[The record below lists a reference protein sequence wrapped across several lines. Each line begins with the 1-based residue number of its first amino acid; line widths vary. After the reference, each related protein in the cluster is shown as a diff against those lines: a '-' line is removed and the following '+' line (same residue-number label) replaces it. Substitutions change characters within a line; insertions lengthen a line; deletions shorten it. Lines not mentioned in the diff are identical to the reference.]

1 MKQLLICIPKQISK
15 SHKCRQNIFEY
26 LDSVCFTRLI
36 VGKVTSCKSIVQY
49 RQESYRKSTIYIL
62 ERRHWM
68 IAGAAISFFRAESY
82 SFEVIVCNSLQY
94 IFASSDGRLIR
105 EVATPVFMN

>member
-1 MKQLLICIPKQISK
+1 MDIWNAK
-15 SHKCRQNIFEY
+15 
-26 LDSVCFTRLI
+26 DSVCFTSLV
-36 VGKVTSCKSIVQY
+36 VGKVTSCTSIVQY
-49 RQESYRKSTIYIL
+49 REDSYRKSTIYTL

-68 IAGAAISFFRAESY
+68 IADAAFSVFRAESY